1 MSKRMD
7 TLLHCEKKGDLFGL
21 VSYGH
26 IDWPNWDISDE
37 VASLNAQ
44 SASSEKV
51 DLPDNFCQ
59 FSAILRT

>member
-1 MSKRMD
+1 VVA
-7 TLLHCEKKGDLFGL
+7 
-21 VSYGH
+21 VSL
-26 IDWPNWDISDE
+26 DISDE